1 MTDTVVR
8 TRGLTRVYGEGPTA
22 VEALRG
28 IDLDIAGGTFVVLLG
43 PSGSGKTTLLN
54 LIGGIDRPTAGEV
67 RVDGVDVGAARGAEL
82 ARYRRHGVGFVFQFF
97 NLVPTLTALE
107 NVELIA
113 ALAGAGT
120 PEALAALDDVG
131 IADLADRFPG
141 QLSGG
146 QQQRV
151 AIARALAKSAPL
163 ILGDEP
169 TGALDRANGA
179 AVLAL
184 LRAACD
190 EAGRVV
196 LVVSHDPDVA
206 RVADRVL
213 HLVDGRIVDDVTNP
227 APLGAAEVVAALT
240 AGEEVTA

>member
-1 MTDTVVR
+1 MTEPVVV
-8 TRGLTRVYGEGPTA
+8 TEGLTRVYGTGPTA
-22 VEALRG
+22 VVALDG
-28 IDLDIAGGTFVVLLG
+28 VDLRIGAGEFVVLLG

-54 LIGGIDRPTAGEV
+54 LIGGIDRPTSGRV
-67 RVDGVDVGAARGAEL
+67 LVDGVDVGEARGAEL
-82 ARYRRHGVGFVFQFF
+82 TRYRRHGVGFVFQFF

-120 PEALAALDDVG
+120 DEARAALDAVG
-131 IADLADRFPG
+131 VAELADRFPG

-151 AIARALAKSAPL
+151 AIARALAKAAPL
-163 ILGDEP
+163 VLGDEP

-184 LRAACD
+184 LRSACD
-190 EAGRVV
+190 THGRVV
-196 LVVSHDPDVA
+196 VVVSHDPDVA

-213 HLVDGRIVDDVTNP
+213 RLVDGRIVDDAANP
-227 APLGAAEVVAALT
+227 SPLRADEVVAALGDGT
-240 AGEEVTA
+240 VAA